1 MRDRFILD
9 PKENILFIDFAGL
22 RIESRA
28 QVEELARLVRE
39 SVEAHGRRVYAVV
52 NYEGTEIAPE
62 IAEYY
67 GERIKELQARHA
79 ISTVR
84 YSSSGLTRSV
94 LRYLGAAVDLES
106 NAFTTRE
113 EAIRAI
119 RESER
124 RVPTR
129 APLPLWG
136 MLNPRRSLLGK
147 LSLGWLAGLLVM
159 ALVYAAAG
167 AALSDEAARSR
178 ALGVVAAS
186 AALLAGCAA
195 TGAILYFS
203 VIKPLRRMESLARS
217 LVLGGAFEP
226 IESAGEDETGQLA
239 RVLNETA
246 GQLRR
251 DIERLSGLYHISLMM
266 GTGTEV
272 SRICELLTRKTA
284 RLLGAEMCVIMLCDE
299 PKQRICAQ
307 PAAYGVSDEH
317 ARLLTSGLDE
327 KNIATQV
334 FQTGEP
340 YMTNEVASGPLKVN
354 GARSSAAPLLF
365 WDFPG
370 TGSRP
375 GRASAAETLGVRAVL
390 AVPLRAGELPL
401 GTLMVMN
408 KKDGFVEED
417 KQLVTIFASQAA
429 QLIVNAQLFERVR
442 HSEERHRQIFE
453 SALDGLYRSTTEGRL
468 VTINPALASMLGYGA
483 PHDLE
488 GANLLDLFADREE
501 ADRLLAVLGEWGQAL
516 DVECELRRRAGDPIP
531 TRISVRAITDESD
544 GRAYHLGIIRDVT
557 EQKRLSDQL
566 IVSEQ
571 LAVVG
576 ELVAGVAHEV
586 RNPLCGITTT
596 VSALARRLEDREE
609 VRPFIEVIMTEAGH
623 LNHLMEQ
630 LLEHSRPVRLDGD
643 GADVGQLIR
652 EVVGEWGGQAEAKG
666 VALAFACGGELPELR
681 LDKRKMHGVFV
692 NLIDNALHHTA
703 PGGSVQIIATPPCAV
718 RGRPARAEVRVE
730 VIDTGAGIAPD
741 KLSRIFDPFFTTR
754 TTGTGLGLAIVQKT
768 IRDHGGTI
776 TARSEPGKGTA
787 FVIALPLMADVNG
800 KQQGKNLNR

>member
-1 MRDRFILD
+1 VRDRFILD
-9 PKENILFIDFAGL
+9 SKENILFIDFAGL

-28 QVEELARLVRE
+28 QVEEIARLVEE
-39 SVEAHGRRVYAVV
+39 SVAAQGRRVYAVV

-62 IAEYY
+62 IVEYY

-124 RVPTR
+124 RIPTR
-129 APLPLWG
+129 EPLPLWR

-147 LSLGWLAGLLVM
+147 LTLGWLAGLPVV
-159 ALVYAAAG
+159 AVIYAVG
-167 AALSDEAARSR
+167 VVLSDEAGQSR
-178 ALGVVAAS
+178 AMIVVAAS
-186 AALLAGCAA
+186 AALLAGAA
-195 TGAILYFS
+195 AAGAILFFS
-203 VIKPLRRMESLARS
+203 VIRPLRRMESLARS
-217 LVLGGAFEP
+217 LVLGGSFEE

-246 GQLRR
+246 GQVRR

-299 PKQRICAQ
+299 QKQRIYAQ
-307 PAAYGVSDEH
+307 PPAYGVSDEH
-317 ARLLTSGLDE
+317 ARLLSSGLDD
-327 KNIATQV
+327 KNIAAQV
-334 FQTGEP
+334 FKGGEP
-340 YMTNEVASGPLKVN
+340 YMTNEVASGPLKINV
-354 GARSSAAPLLF
+354 AKAPAAPLLF
-365 WDFPG
+365 WDFPV

-375 GRASAAETLGVRAVL
+375 GRASTAETLGVRAVL
-390 AVPLRAGELPL
+390 AVPLRAGERPL

-408 KKDGFVEED
+408 KEGGFLEED

-429 QLIVNAQLFERVR
+429 QLIVSAQLFERVR

-453 SALDGLYRSTTEGRL
+453 SALDGLYRCTPEGRF
-468 VTINPALASMLGYGA
+468 VTVNPALASMLGCAA
-483 PHDLE
+483 PHELE
-488 GANLLDLFADREE
+488 GANLLDLFADRRA
-501 ADRLLAVLGEWGQAL
+501 ADRLLTELNERGQAL
-516 DVECELRRRAGDPIP
+516 DVECELLRRTGDPLP
-531 TRISVRAITDESD
+531 TRISVRTITDESD
-544 GRAYHLGIIRDVT
+544 KKVYHLGIVRDVT
-557 EQKRLSDQL
+557 EQKRLSEQL
-566 IVSEQ
+566 VVSEQ

-576 ELVAGVAHEV
+576 EMVAGVAHEV

-609 VRPFIEVIMTEAGH
+609 VRPFIDVIMTEAGH

-630 LLEHSRPVRLDGD
+630 LLEHSRPVRPDSD

-652 EVVGEWGGQAEAKG
+652 EVIGEWTGQAEAKG
-666 VALAFACGGELPELR
+666 VALAFECPGVLPGLR

-703 PGGSVQIIATPPCAV
+703 PGGSVRIVATSPSAGK
-718 RGRPARAEVRVE
+718 GRSARAEVRVE
-730 VIDTGAGIAPD
+730 VRDTGAGITPD
-741 KLSRIFDPFFTTR
+741 KLPRIFDPFFTTR
-754 TTGTGLGLAIVQKT
+754 TRGTGLGLAIVHKT
-768 IRDHGGTI
+768 IHDHGGTI

-787 FVIALPLMADVNG
+787 FVIALPLGPNGNG
-800 KQQGKNLNR
+800 KQQGKNSNH

>member
-9 PKENILFIDFAGL
+9 PKENILFIDLAGL

-28 QVEELARLVRE
+28 QVEEIARFVEE
-39 SVEAHGRRVYAVV
+39 SVETQGRRVYAVV
-52 NYEGTEIAPE
+52 NYEGTEIAPG
-62 IAEYY
+62 IVEYY
-67 GERIKELQARHA
+67 GERIKELQARYA

-124 RVPTR
+124 RIPTR
-129 APLPLWG
+129 EPLPLWA

-147 LSLGWLAGLLVM
+147 LLLGWLAGFPVL
-159 ALVYAAAG
+159 ALVYAVG
-167 AALSDEAARSR
+167 SALLNDATHSR
-178 ALGVVAAS
+178 ALSIVATS
-186 AALLAGCAA
+186 AALMTAAAGG
-195 TGAILYFS
+195 GAVLYYS
-203 VIKPLRRMESLARS
+203 VIRPLRRMESLARS
-217 LVLGGAFEP
+217 LVLAGSFEAIDP
-226 IESAGEDETGQLA
+226 TGEDETGQLA

-272 SRICELLTRKTA
+272 SRICELLTRKTT

-299 PKQRICAQ
+299 QQQRIYAQ
-307 PAAYGVSDEH
+307 PPAYGVSDEH

-327 KNIATQV
+327 KNIATEV
-334 FQTGEP
+334 FHTGEP
-340 YMTNEVASGPLKVN
+340 YMVNDVAN
-354 GARSSAAPLLF
+354 GSLTINDTKAPPAPLLF
-365 WDFPG
+365 RDFPSLSS
-370 TGSRP
+370 SRP
-375 GRASAAETLGVRAVL
+375 GRSSAAETLGVSAVL

-408 KKDGFVEED
+408 KEGGFVEED
-417 KQLVTIFASQAA
+417 KQLATIFASQAA

-453 SALDGLYRSTTEGRL
+453 SALDGLYRSTKEGRL
-468 VTINPALASMLGYGA
+468 VTVNPALASMLGYGTS
-483 PHDLE
+483 DELE
-488 GANLLDLFADREE
+488 GVNLLDLFADRAESDGLFAE
-501 ADRLLAVLGEWGQAL
+501 LNERGQAL
-516 DVECELRRRAGDPIP
+516 DVECELRRRAGDSLP
-531 TRISVRAITDESD
+531 TRISVRSITDESD
-544 GRAYHLGIIRDVT
+544 GRIYHLGIVRDVT
-557 EQKRLSDQL
+557 EQKRLSEQL
-566 IVSEQ
+566 VISEQ

-576 ELVAGVAHEV
+576 EMVAGVAHEV

-609 VRPFIEVIMTEAGH
+609 VRPFLDVIMTEAGH

-630 LLEHSRPVRLDGD
+630 LLEHSRPVRLDSD
-643 GADVGQLIR
+643 GADVGQLIC
-652 EVVGEWGGQAEAKG
+652 EVIGEWAGQAETKG
-666 VALAFACGGELPELR
+666 VALAFECPCLLPGLR

-703 PGGSVQIIATPPCAV
+703 PGGSVQIIATSP
-718 RGRPARAEVRVE
+718 GEGKSARAEVRVE
-730 VIDTGAGIAPD
+730 VRDTGAGITPD
-741 KLSRIFDPFFTTR
+741 KLPRIFDPFFTTR

-768 IRDHGGTI
+768 IHDHGGTI

-787 FVIALPLMADVNG
+787 FIIALPLGPNGNG
-800 KQQGKNLNR
+800 KQQGKNSNH

>member
-1 MRDRFILD
+1 VRDRFILD
-9 PKENILFIDFAGL
+9 PKENILLIDFAGL

-67 GERIKELQARHA
+67 GERIKELQARYA

-129 APLPLWG
+129 EPLPLWG

-159 ALVYAAAG
+159 AIIYATG

-178 ALGVVAAS
+178 AFNMAAVS
-186 AALLAGCAA
+186 VALLAGCAA

-203 VIKPLRRMESLARS
+203 VIRPLRRMESLARS
-217 LVLGGAFEP
+217 LVLGGSFEA
-226 IESAGEDETGQLA
+226 IESAGDDETGQLA

-299 PKQRICAQ
+299 KKQRIYAQ
-307 PAAYGVSDEH
+307 LPAYGVGDEH
-317 ARLLTSGLDE
+317 ARLLKSGLDE
-327 KNIATQV
+327 SSIATQV

-340 YMTNEVASGPLKVN
+340 YMTNEVASGTLTIN
-354 GARSSAAPLLF
+354 GTKARPAPLLL
-365 WDFPG
+365 WDFPSL
-370 TGSRP
+370 GSRP

-408 KKDGFVEED
+408 KEGGFVEED

-468 VTINPALASMLGYGA
+468 VTVNPSLASMLGYGA
-483 PHDLE
+483 SHELE

-501 ADRLLAVLGEWGQAL
+501 AERLFGELRERGQAL
-516 DVECELRRRAGDPIP
+516 DMECELRRRAGDSLA
-531 TRISVRAITDESD
+531 TRISVRAVTDESD
-544 GRAYHLGIIRDVT
+544 GKVYHLGIVRDVT
-557 EQKRLSDQL
+557 EQKRLSEQL
-566 IVSEQ
+566 VVSEQ

-576 ELVAGVAHEV
+576 EMVAGVAHEV

-609 VRPFIEVIMTEAGH
+609 MRPFVDVIMTEAGH

-630 LLEHSRPVRLDGD
+630 LLEHSRPVRPDGD

-652 EVVGEWGGQAEAKG
+652 EVISEWMGQAEAKG
-666 VALAFACGGELPELR
+666 VALAFECGGELPGLR

-692 NLIDNALHHTA
+692 NLIDNALHHTSA
-703 PGGSVQIIATPPCAV
+703 GGSVQIVATPPVASEWKS
-718 RGRPARAEVRVE
+718 ARAEVRVE
-730 VIDTGAGIAPD
+730 VRDTGAGITPD
-741 KLSRIFDPFFTTR
+741 KLPKIFDPFFTTR

-768 IRDHGGTI
+768 IHDHGGTI

-787 FVIALPLMADVNG
+787 FVIALPLKFG
-800 KQQGKNLNR
+800 R

>member
-39 SVEAHGRRVYAVV
+39 SVEANGRRVYAVV

-159 ALVYAAAG
+159 AFVYAAG
-167 AALSDEAARSR
+167 AALSDDAARSR
-178 ALGVVAAS
+178 AFNFAAS
-186 AALLAGCAA
+186 ASALLAGCAA

-334 FQTGEP
+334 FHTGEP
-340 YMTNEVASGPLKVN
+340 YMTNEVASGPLKINV
-354 GARSSAAPLLF
+354 AKTQAAPLLF

-370 TGSRP
+370 TGSRT

-390 AVPLRAGELPL
+390 AVPLRAGELSL

-408 KKDGFVEED
+408 KEDGFVEED

-483 PHDLE
+483 SHELE

-501 ADRLLAVLGEWGQAL
+501 ADRLFGELNERGQAL
-516 DVECELRRRAGDPIP
+516 DMECELRRRAGDSIP
-531 TRISVRAITDESD
+531 TRISVRAVTDESD
-544 GRAYHLGIIRDVT
+544 GRVYHLGIVRDVT
-557 EQKRLSDQL
+557 EQKRLSEQL

-576 ELVAGVAHEV
+576 EMVAGVAHEV

-643 GADVGQLIR
+643 GADLGSLIR

-666 VALAFACGGELPELR
+666 VALAFACGGALPDLR

-703 PGGSVQIIATPPCAV
+703 SGGSVQIVATAPDAREGKSV
-718 RGRPARAEVRVE
+718 RAEVRVE
-730 VIDTGAGIAPD
+730 VRDTGAGIAPD

-787 FVIALPLMADVNG
+787 FVIALPLEFG
-800 KQQGKNLNR
+800 R

>member
-28 QVEELARLVRE
+28 QVEEIARLVEE
-39 SVEAHGRRVYAVV
+39 SVAAQGRRVYAVV

-62 IAEYY
+62 IVEYY

-129 APLPLWG
+129 KPLPLWG

-159 ALVYAAAG
+159 AVVYAAGA
-167 AALSDEAARSR
+167 AALSDETARSR
-178 ALGVVAAS
+178 AFNVAA
-186 AALLAGCAA
+186 AVLALLAGGGA
-195 TGAILYFS
+195 TGAILYVS
-203 VIKPLRRMESLARS
+203 VIRPLRRMESLARS

-226 IESAGEDETGQLA
+226 IEPTGEDETGQLA

-272 SRICELLTRKTA
+272 RRICELLTRKTA
-284 RLLGAEMCVIMLCDE
+284 RLLGAEMCVIMLRDE
-299 PKQRICAQ
+299 PKRRISAQ
-307 PAAYGVSDEH
+307 PPAYGVSDEH

-327 KNIATQV
+327 ENIATKV
-334 FQTGEP
+334 FHTGEP
-340 YMTNEVASGPLKVN
+340 YMNNEVASGPLTVN
-354 GARSSAAPLLF
+354 GAKAPVAPFLF
-365 WDFPG
+365 QDFPG
-370 TGSRP
+370 TGGRP
-375 GRASAAETLGVRAVL
+375 GRPSAAEALGVRAVL
-390 AVPLRAGELPL
+390 AVPLRAGERPL

-408 KKDGFVEED
+408 KGGGFVEED

-453 SALDGLYRSTTEGRL
+453 SALDGLYRSTRDGRL
-468 VTINPALASMLGYGA
+468 VTVNPALASMLDYGA
-483 PHDLE
+483 AHELE
-488 GANLLDLFADREE
+488 GASLLDLFADRGE
-501 ADRLLAVLGEWGQAL
+501 ADRLLAGLNERGQAL
-516 DVECELRRRAGDPIP
+516 DVECELRRRAGDPLP
-531 TRISVRAITDESD
+531 TRISVRAVTDESD
-544 GRAYHLGIIRDVT
+544 GRVYHLGIVRDVT
-557 EQKRLSDQL
+557 EQKRLSEQL
-566 IVSEQ
+566 VVSEQ

-576 ELVAGVAHEV
+576 EMVAGVAHEV

-643 GADVGQLIR
+643 GADVSQLIR
-652 EVVGEWGGQAEAKG
+652 EVVGEWTGQAEAKG
-666 VALAFACGGELPELR
+666 VALAFECGVELPGLR

-703 PGGSVQIIATPPCAV
+703 PGGSVQIVATSPGAG
-718 RGRPARAEVRVE
+718 RGSSARHEVRVE
-730 VIDTGAGIAPD
+730 VRDTGAGIAPD
-741 KLSRIFDPFFTTR
+741 KLPKIFDPFFTTR

-768 IRDHGGTI
+768 IHDHGGTI

-787 FVIALPLMADVNG
+787 FLIALPLKFG
-800 KQQGKNLNR
+800 R

>member
-28 QVEELARLVRE
+28 QVEEIARLVEE
-39 SVEAHGRRVYAVV
+39 SVETQGRRVYAVV
-52 NYEGTEIAPE
+52 NYEGTEIAPG
-62 IAEYY
+62 IVEYY

-129 APLPLWG
+129 EPLTLWA

-147 LSLGWLAGLLVM
+147 LLLGWLAGFPVM
-159 ALVYAAAG
+159 ALVYAVG
-167 AALSDEAARSR
+167 AALLDDAAHSR
-178 ALGVVAAS
+178 ALSVVATS
-186 AALLAGCAA
+186 AALLTAAAGG
-195 TGAILYFS
+195 GAVLYYS
-203 VIKPLRRMESLARS
+203 VIRPLRRMESLARS
-217 LVLGGAFEP
+217 LVLAGSFEAIDP
-226 IESAGEDETGQLA
+226 TGEDETGQLA

-272 SRICELLTRKTA
+272 SRICELLTRKTT

-299 PKQRICAQ
+299 QQQRIYAQ
-307 PAAYGVSDEH
+307 PPAYGVSDEH

-334 FQTGEP
+334 FHTGEP
-340 YMTNEVASGPLKVN
+340 YMVNDVASGSLKIN
-354 GARSSAAPLLF
+354 DAKAPPTPLLF
-365 WDFPG
+365 RDFPSLS
-370 TGSRP
+370 SRP
-375 GRASAAETLGVRAVL
+375 GRASAAETLGVSAVL

-408 KKDGFVEED
+408 KEGGFVEED
-417 KQLVTIFASQAA
+417 KQLATIFASQAA

-453 SALDGLYRSTTEGRL
+453 SALDGLYRSTKEGRL
-468 VTINPALASMLGYGA
+468 VTVNPALASMLGYGTS
-483 PHDLE
+483 DELE
-488 GANLLDLFADREE
+488 GVNLLDLFADRAESDFLFAE
-501 ADRLLAVLGEWGQAL
+501 LNERGQAL
-516 DVECELRRRAGDPIP
+516 DVECELRRRAGDSLP
-531 TRISVRAITDESD
+531 THISVRAITDESD
-544 GRAYHLGIIRDVT
+544 GRIYHLGIVRDVT
-557 EQKRLSDQL
+557 EQKRLSEQL
-566 IVSEQ
+566 VISEQ

-576 ELVAGVAHEV
+576 EMVAGVAHEV

-609 VRPFIEVIMTEAGH
+609 VRPFLDVIMTEAGH

-630 LLEHSRPVRLDGD
+630 LLEHSRPVRLDSD

-652 EVVGEWGGQAEAKG
+652 EVIGEWAGQAEAKG
-666 VALAFACGGELPELR
+666 VALAFECPCLLPGLR

-703 PGGSVQIIATPPCAV
+703 PGGSVHVVATAPGA
-718 RGRPARAEVRVE
+718 GKSARAEVRVE
-730 VIDTGAGIAPD
+730 VRDTGSGITPD
-741 KLSRIFDPFFTTR
+741 KLPRIFDPFFTTR

-768 IRDHGGTI
+768 IHDHGGTI

-787 FVIALPLMADVNG
+787 FIIALPLGPNENG
-800 KQQGKNLNR
+800 KQQGKNSHH